1 MVSLYNWNAYFINLA
16 LQKRQMR
23 ILIELLLFPL
33 ITTLFFL
40 DRVVLLLCWWM
51 RSTKFSKWIFNETEM
66 LRSLKRVI
74 IVLLIIL
81 AYKFILTL

>member
-1 MVSLYNWNAYFINLA
+1 VVSLYNWNAYFINLA

>member
-1 MVSLYNWNAYFINLA
+1 
-16 LQKRQMR
+16 MR

-33 ITTLFFL
+33 LATLFFL

-51 RSTKFSKWIFNETEM
+51 RSTKFNKWIFNETEM

>member
-1 MVSLYNWNAYFINLA
+1 
-16 LQKRQMR
+16 MR

-33 ITTLFFL
+33 LATLFFL

-51 RSTKFSKWIFNETEM
+51 RSIKFSKWIFNETEM

>member
-1 MVSLYNWNAYFINLA
+1 LA

-33 ITTLFFL
+33 LATLFFL

>member
-1 MVSLYNWNAYFINLA
+1 MVSLYCWNAYFINLA

-33 ITTLFFL
+33 LATLFFL